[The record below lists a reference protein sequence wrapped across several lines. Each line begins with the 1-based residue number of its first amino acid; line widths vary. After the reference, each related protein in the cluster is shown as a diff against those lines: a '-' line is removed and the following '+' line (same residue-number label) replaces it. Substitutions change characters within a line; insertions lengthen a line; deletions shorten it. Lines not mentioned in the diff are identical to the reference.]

1 MSPTRRAS
9 AVPRTVPAGGLEPVE
24 AFARALPRAS
34 WFAAV
39 GAPLDPG
46 EVAEM
51 VAWAAGLELGRPS
64 VAPVAEWSEAG
75 ALARASGGD
84 AGWWE
89 REEDERRTL
98 LALAGARHGV
108 EPLLAA
114 LSRVTLVA
122 SDAAMAAASI
132 ALGRAG
138 IADESLARVAAG
150 AGSQAAYHA
159 ALGLAAGMTPRHAF
173 AAKFRLHEAGR
184 WPLGIVD
191 GAARLF

>member
-1 MSPTRRAS
+1 MQPPRRAR
-9 AVPRTVPAGGLEPVE
+9 AVRSVDAGGLEPVE

-51 VAWAAGLELGRPS
+51 AAWASGLVLGRPS
-64 VAPVAEWSEAG
+64 VAPVADWGEAG
-75 ALARASGGD
+75 ALARAPAGEG
-84 AGWWE
+84 GWWA

-108 EPLLAA
+108 EALLAA
-114 LSRVTLVA
+114 LSRVTLAA

-150 AGSQAAYHA
+150 AASQAAYHA